1 MRIRRSA
8 ARLLG
13 SAYPAPAP
21 PQSEHPL
28 PPPPVEQPCSSR
40 AGGGGFTAGG
50 ASSAEAERCELSRSP
65 WELMAQLDPS
75 DPKVSSAPAPPSLAL
90 HPLLPSSAPRLCSAL
105 YGLRAPAWFA
115 SFARFSPPARSG
127 SCMSLGFLRGFGLAC
142 PEVELFMGRY
152 FVSVACRT
160 NWLFQASI
168 DLAASIKGE
177 EQDDWKEEHMAGDM
191 VAEVFA
197 KRRHKVAKKKA
208 AEKTVMENR
217 GDEKFVWGL
226 KKSTE
231 IQSEDDDFVAAGGEL
246 WLCKKND
253 GKRRFCRRPVS
264 QPDSLCVYHSD
275 PKYAP
280 PPASSAASKPSSSS
294 KPRKRRR
301 VDAGEGYLY
310 YAGFGPSLGKR
321 QRSSSSVLESVPA
334 EQKEEAQLP
343 EEHAA
348 APAQTDDADNQAASA
363 HVDEPRC
370 DEMAGIAGGDEE
382 SSDDALG
389 CNDEPRVVGVKGNIK
404 RKSPFKKRWRKPVK
418 ARSLKSLMC

>member
-21 PQSEHPL
+21 PQSEHPP
-28 PPPPVEQPCSSR
+28 PPPPVRQPCSSR

-75 DPKVSSAPAPPSLAL
+75 DPK
-90 HPLLPSSAPRLCSAL
+90 
-105 YGLRAPAWFA
+105 
-115 SFARFSPPARSG
+115 
-127 SCMSLGFLRGFGLAC
+127 
-142 PEVELFMGRY
+142 EVELFMGRY

-177 EQDDWKEEHMAGDM
+177 EQDDWKEEHLAGDM

-197 KRRHKVAKKKA
+197 KRQHKVAKKKV

-217 GDEKFVWGL
+217 GDDKFVWGL

-280 PPASSAASKPSSSS
+280 PPASSAASKLSSSS